1 MNHRVR
7 ASGGRFILMSWPL
20 LVGLEGRYPFAA
32 VHEKVRRFCVKE
44 GIEYLDLLD
53 TLRGR
58 PSASLWVHP
67 VDRHP
72 NEEANRLAAA
82 ALLPVVRRDR

>member
-1 MNHRVR
+1 
-7 ASGGRFILMSWPL
+7 MSWPL

-44 GIEYLDLLD
+44 GIEFLDLLD
-53 TLRGR
+53 TFRGR